1 MSDSSIFFSKARRF
15 NLSLM
20 AVEVYAA
27 ESVKAVS
34 DDELMDV
41 IVIVLHQHCG
51 VDKPDQDDFNYFLE
65 RLQEVKSEVDSNLAQ
80 QKDKPKTKPSFGTSY
95 LEYMNG
101 LNIDSTLMQMTG
113 YNYANAQGIYTQL
126 DRADALRLIGEYKF
140 EKIQQN
146 NVRMESVLYG
156 MGGKYKDDAGSGHS
170 SNDGVIE
177 RVHDINSESGLK
189 RLRELGF

>member
-1 MSDSSIFFSKARRF
+1 MSESSIFFDNARRF
-15 NLSLM
+15 PLSLM
-20 AVEVYAA
+20 AVEVYAS
-27 ESVKAVS
+27 ESVKTTT

-41 IVIVLHQHCG
+41 IIIVLHQHCG
-51 VDKPDQDDFNYFLE
+51 VEKPSEDDFNYFLE
-65 RLQEVKSEVDSNLAQ
+65 RLQEVKAEIEANQAAVP
-80 QKDKPKTKPSFGTSY
+80 PKTKPTFGSSY

-113 YNYANAQGIYTQL
+113 SNYAKAKSMYTQL
-126 DRADALRLIGEYKF
+126 DRTDSLRLIGEYKF

-156 MGGKYKDDAGSGHS
+156 MGGKYKDDGGSRRS
-170 SNDGVIE
+170 SNDDTVE
-177 RVHDINSESGLK
+177 RVHDINSASGLK